1 MHTAKAVYLAL
12 LFPGTVFVAYS
23 IQRMTQLSYS
33 TPLIGIV
40 KLLTIWWA
48 RRQRSRSSVES
59 EPLLN
64 DGNEPQSSKK
74 VAPIAIIDLWLAR
87 VAVSVDIVFY
97 GLAFLTRSGALF
109 AVYTSGISFGT
120 HFGPT
125 VQSIALD
132 VYGRHGGTDTGRL
145 LGALTVV
152 SAMRC
157 VFSRGWRAD
166 VHNDHD
172 GVFATA
178 PTLLGQR
185 CSGSYT

>member
-1 MHTAKAVYLAL
+1 MA
-12 LFPGTVFVAYS
+12 P
-23 IQRMTQLSYS
+23 LSS
-33 TPLIGIV
+33 PTPLIGIV

-48 RRQRSRSSVES
+48 RRQQSRTSVES

-64 DGNEPQSSKK
+64 DGNELQSSKK

-157 VFSRGWRAD
+157 VFSRMAGRRA
-166 VHNDHD
+166 
-172 GVFATA
+172 
-178 PTLLGQR
+178 
-185 CSGSYT
+185 